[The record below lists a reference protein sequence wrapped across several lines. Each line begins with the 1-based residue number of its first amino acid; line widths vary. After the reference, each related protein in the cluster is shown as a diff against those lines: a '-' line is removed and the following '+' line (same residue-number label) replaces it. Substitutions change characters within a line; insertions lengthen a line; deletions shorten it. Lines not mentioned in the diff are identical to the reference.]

1 MFSQKLRRSRTAVT
15 AGFLFLTLAAQDAN
29 AQLQRATPE
38 TVGMSAERLE
48 RTAGLLSAAVEVRD
62 ITAAAFLVARNNT
75 IVLSKG
81 FGHLSPVAGSAPVK
95 PDSVFLLASITKPVT
110 VCALMM
116 LVERGLVSLEDPVS
130 KYLPEFTGGERNQ
143 VLVRH
148 ILSHT
153 SGLPDMVREN
163 VALRRAHA
171 PVSEFVKAGFTTPLL
186 YSPNQ
191 GFGYQSLGT
200 LFAAEI
206 VERITGKRLRDFE
219 REEIFVPLGMHQSS
233 LGLGKFTVE
242 QTVRH
247 RTQKPPYTEDEK
259 SWGSNSEYWRNF
271 GAPWGGMH
279 STPVDLAI
287 LLQTLLNGGEYA
299 GYRLL
304 APATVEAMISDQN
317 KAVNAPWALGW
328 ALRDSRVWNLF
339 GELCSPRTFGHVGV
353 TGTTAW
359 ADPKRELIC
368 VILTNEL
375 FDGGSL
381 LRRVS
386 NAVVAAVIE

>member
-1 MFSQKLRRSRTAVT
+1 MPQRLLQLRTTIAVAIFWIVFASQN
-15 AGFLFLTLAAQDAN
+15 AG
-29 AQLQRATPE
+29 AQLQRGAPE
-38 TVGMSAERLE
+38 SVGMSAKRLE
-48 RTAGLLSAAVEVRD
+48 RSASILSSAVAARD
-62 ITAAAFLVARNNT
+62 ITAAAFLVARKNT
-75 IVLSKG
+75 IVLSRG
-81 FGHLSPVAGSAPVK
+81 FGHLSPVDDSPPVE

-110 VCALMM
+110 VCALMI
-116 LVERGLVSLEDPVS
+116 LVERGLVSLQDPVS
-130 KYLPEFTGGERNQ
+130 KYLPEFTGDDRDK

-163 VALRRAHA
+163 VPLRRAHA
-171 PVSEFVKAGFTTPLL
+171 PLSEFVKAGFKTPLI
-186 YSPNQ
+186 YTPNK

-200 LFAAEI
+200 LFAGEI

-219 REEIFVPLGMHQSS
+219 EEEIFTPLGMHKSS
-233 LGLGKFTVE
+233 LGLGKFEVE
-242 QTVRH
+242 ESVRH
-247 RTQKPPYTEDEK
+247 RTKRPPYTNDEK
-259 SWGSNSEYWRNF
+259 SFGSNSKYWRDL

-287 LLQTLLNGGEYA
+287 LLQTLLNGGEYG
-299 GYRLL
+299 GYRLF
-304 APATVEAMISDQN
+304 APATVEVMISDHNQS
-317 KAVNAPWALGW
+317 VNAPWALGW

-339 GELCSPRTFGHVGV
+339 GELCSIRTFGHVGV

-359 ADPKRELIC
+359 ADPERELIC

-386 NAVVAAVIE
+386 NSVVASIEK